1 MAEFKF
7 PRFWICTVLLSHL
20 LCKHL
25 RHLYVTYHWVLHNA
39 SKFQTDVKCLH
50 IMTGDTGFEHTL
62 RLLFA
67 TFSMCVMSSLESIRH
82 PSHCSSFLT
91 PAQPWRE
98 NHMGPSLY
106 PRSSYSGA
114 GHLFVG
120 CLPVL
125 LESWLLPPLR
135 TCFPQATN
143 RFPPWR
149 TKCF

>member
-7 PRFWICTVLLSHL
+7 PRFWICTVLLCDL

-25 RHLYVTYHWVLHNA
+25 RHLSVTDHSVLNNA

-50 IMTGDTGFEHTL
+50 IMTGDTGFKHTL
-62 RLLFA
+62 CLLFA
-67 TFSMCVMSSLESIRH
+67 TFSMCVTSSLKSIRH
-82 PSHCSSFLT
+82 PSHCSSCVT
-91 PAQPWRE
+91 PAQPCRE
-98 NHMGPSLY
+98 NHLGPSLY

-125 LESWLLPPLR
+125 LES
-135 TCFPQATN
+135 
-143 RFPPWR
+143 
-149 TKCF
+149 